1 MAADLI
7 TLQQLLDFENKIL
20 SDLEA
25 QEVRKYEDAI
35 HAASAAVRSY
45 TDRDFTLNA
54 SGVATARNFEYDD
67 SGYIDI
73 DDAQSVTLV
82 RVLLPYNAPSMTLT
96 TNQFQA
102 LPFDGPVKDNIIL
115 YYPDFSYG
123 MSREMGFTWNLDT
136 YDGPMG
142 DPPPIVEVTAVWGWA
157 EIPDDVQ
164 MATIWIASAFSEDDR
179 SITSE
184 NIDSFGRSYSTAP
197 PSAIPLRA
205 RDLLD
210 QYRRIVV

>member
-7 TLQQLLDFENKIL
+7 TLEHLLDFENKVQA
-20 SDLEA
+20 DLEA
-25 QEVRKYEDAI
+25 QEVRKYNNAI
-35 HAASAAVRSY
+35 QAASSAVRAY

-54 SGVATARNFEYDD
+54 SGVASARSFEYDD

-73 DDAQSVTLV
+73 DDAQSVTGVTILM
-82 RVLLPYNAPSMTLT
+82 PYTAPSLPLN
-96 TNQFQA
+96 TNQYQA
-102 LPFDGPVKDNIIL
+102 LPFDGPVKDNLVL
-115 YYPDFSYG
+115 YYPTLNYG

-142 DPPPIVEVTAVWGWA
+142 GPPPVVEVTAVWGWA
-157 EIPDDVQ
+157 AIPEDVQ